1 MSEKQ
6 SFLITVFAPTEKD
19 SNKPKLKDLAMRLQ
33 TALLTA
39 CGQAPTF
46 VHPDTSKLVLLA
58 HGDFNAIVKALSSV
72 CHQNDEP
79 WLLAQVGTPCTA
91 SGLSRAAA
99 WIQTRSS
106 VS

>member
-6 SFLITVFAPTEKD
+6 SFLATIFSNAKDKDGRLATAARFAVE
-19 SNKPKLKDLAMRLQ
+19 LAK
-33 TALLTA
+33 A
-39 CGQAPTF
+39 CPNQVAH
-46 VHPDTSKLVLLA
+46 VHPDESKLVLLV
-58 HGDFNAIVKALSSV
+58 HGEFTAIVKALNSAS
-72 CHQNDEP
+72 QQLDEP